1 MNSEP
6 DAGRDGE
13 GQQQGAPRLGDARR
27 AAAALG
33 EAGASRVLV
42 YGSVAR
48 GDQHADSDV
57 DLVAIFDDLDYENR
71 WEVKRDLRRRAAEA
85 AGRSVD
91 VHPTDWP
98 EWTMRTENVSSSFE
112 AHIAGYAVVVWDRAP
127 GEVRWG
133 KPMARP
139 ASNLEQAAEDLQ
151 WVTFKLASMR
161 RCLEGFLERPLRLMA
176 QPRVGWEDH
185 RIIGD
190 FCRDATLVFSRAV
203 SVMVCLRGRYPPRLS
218 RDLDFAGFVAALP
231 PEVRAGCAP
240 WAEEVATIDVS
251 GYESYCGTPLC
262 CFPIAPGS
270 ETVEIARTLAGA
282 AARAA
287 IETSGQMRRALGDA
301 GYAGDDADLLFS
313 LYGRTE
319 RVAQDFLALLER
331 WDPPITGAAAV
342 APAEPVGAPPVGD

>member
-1 MNSEP
+1 MNSGP
-6 DAGRDGE
+6 DADGDGE
-13 GQQQGAPRLGDARR
+13 QQGAPCLGDARC

-33 EAGASRVLV
+33 AAGASRVLV

-57 DLVAIFDDLDYENR
+57 DLVAVFDDLDYENR

-112 AHIAGYAVVVWDRAP
+112 AHLAGYAVVVWDRAP

-139 ASNLEQAAEDLQ
+139 ASNLEQAADDLQ
-151 WVTFKLASMR
+151 WVTFNLASMR
-161 RCLEGFLERPLRLMA
+161 THLEGFLKRPPRLMA

-185 RIIGD
+185 RTIGD
-190 FCRDATLVFSRAV
+190 FCRDATLVFFRAV

-240 WAEEVATIDVS
+240 WAEEAAKIDVS
-251 GYESYCGTPLC
+251 GYESYCRNRLC
-262 CFPIAPGS
+262 CFPTAPGN
-270 ETVEIARTLAGA
+270 ETVEIARTLTA
-282 AARAA
+282 AATRATVDA
-287 IETSGQMRRALGDA
+287 SEQTRRALADA
-301 GYAGDDADLLFS
+301 GHDTDTASRQHARAEGDT
-313 LYGRTE
+313 RE
-319 RVAQDFLALLER
+319 ILALLKS
-331 WDPPITGAAAV
+331 WNPPITGAAPV
-342 APAEPVGAPPVGD
+342 ALAEPLGAPPAGD